1 MLKLVQH
8 DNNKKPFDLMR
19 GFFLV
24 LNIVVNLLLYIS
36 KMKRVFYFLIL
47 TLIISGCCEEETYY
61 LSDDEVALFPYEN
74 VGSISF
80 RDSNENLVVFD
91 DIFFERDVYEE
102 SHPPVPIAFGPRCD
116 DSFEEIYVT
125 MRSGGN
131 YELYISGT
139 PTGFE
144 INFVDNSL
152 GGFGVYYRLMEHE
165 FISDYSYN
173 DTTYNNVLRL
183 YSDFSDDEAFF
194 IRDIGLVIMRF
205 GNHEFSLEN

>member
-1 MLKLVQH
+1 M
-8 DNNKKPFDLMR
+8 
-19 GFFLV
+19 
-24 LNIVVNLLLYIS
+24 NIVVNLLSYIS

-131 YELYISGT
+131 YELYIGT
-139 PTGFE
+139 RSGFE
-144 INFVDNSL
+144 TTIVDNDIGYFTLEEYEYIDNFS
-152 GGFGVYYRLMEHE
+152 FNDFTY
-165 FISDYSYN
+165 DY
-173 DTTYNNVLRL
+173 VLRI
-183 YSDFSDDEAFF
+183 YSSYHDSEV
-194 IRDIGLVIMRF
+194 IVIPNIGVVSIQYGYQEFMPELWQSLILV
-205 GNHEFSLEN
+205 N